1 MRANRILA
9 VSAVIAGSLLATT
22 PSLAAEK
29 LVITTNVPPQ
39 HWASTQGAEPFMACV
54 KKASNG
60 GIDFNYFPGGQ
71 LQNFNNS
78 LEVVNDG
85 LAQISYLVISALSG
99 KMPITGITMLPALGN
114 NVVEMTRATRK
125 VIDAD
130 GPFRKE
136 FADNKVRPLFI
147 NVFPPYQMILKSG
160 PLESPKDFQGKKI
173 LSGGSTMS
181 FAVRALG
188 SSPVE
193 IPVADMYMAVQQGTV
208 DGVVL
213 ALASVKPYKLEE
225 IAKSM
230 TTNAHLGS
238 AAGIWAIDQGVWN
251 KLSPPNQKALNDCG
265 RQTEEHIAKWVDE
278 FTLKLQTEL
287 ASSGVKLY
295 SLSTAAKAEFA
306 KRLEPA
312 TEEYVGRLAK
322 RGLPAQAAMD
332 MYRKALGQ

>member
-1 MRANRILA
+1 MNAKRILA
-9 VSAVIAGSLLATT
+9 TSAMLAGSLLASA
-22 PSLAAEK
+22 PSLAVEK
-29 LVITTNVPPQ
+29 LIITTNVPPQ

-60 GIDFNYFPGGQ
+60 DIDFNYFPGGQ

-78 LEVVNDG
+78 LEVVNSG

-99 KMPITGITMLPALGN
+99 KMPITGVTMLPALGN
-114 NVVEMTRATRK
+114 NVVEMTKATRK

-130 GPFRKE
+130 GPYKKE
-136 FADNKVRPLFI
+136 FADNKVRPLLI

-160 PLESPKDFQGKKI
+160 QIESPKDFQGKKI

-181 FAVRALG
+181 FAIKSLG

-208 DGVVL
+208 DGVIL

-225 IAKSM
+225 VAKSM
-230 TTNAHLGS
+230 TNNAHLGS

-251 KLSPPNQKALNDCG
+251 KLSASNQKALNDCG
-265 RQTEEHIAKWVDE
+265 LQTEENIAKWADE
-278 FTLKLQTEL
+278 FTVRLQTEL
-287 ASSGVKLY
+287 TASGVKFY
-295 SLSTAAKAEFA
+295 TLSPDAKAAFGKNLQA
-306 KRLEPA
+306 ASDDYIARLSS
-312 TEEYVGRLAK
+312 
-322 RGLPAQAAMD
+322 RGLPAKAALD
-332 MYRKALGQ
+332 MYVKALGK